1 MLRTLLPTS
10 NQRHSVTNVVT
21 DDIERRPFGYPLSI
35 PDDFQS
41 SVELLVHEAIK
52 HPVDGDIKHAIPETP
67 TAPSLDGRVTLMT
80 GAMAVGRCF
89 AASLSLAISR
99 NDRLRL
105 LVPHAYAVPNE
116 VASLQGDFGGNVV
129 TFSEGVYVTFRAGH
143 VDPEIVRRALASMI
157 GGYSVAWLF
166 DDAGALAHPVIAVV
180 PIFDGDGFALMARSR
195 TSIRTFLPDI
205 PIPLKPQPLD

>member
-10 NQRHSVTNVVT
+10 NQRHSVTIVVT
-21 DDIERRPFGYPLSI
+21 DDIVRRPFGCPLSI
-35 PDDFQS
+35 PEDFHS

-67 TAPSLDGRVTLMT
+67 TAPSLDGRVTHMP
-80 GAMAVGRCF
+80 GATAVARCF

-105 LVPHAYAVPNE
+105 LAPHAYAVPSE
-116 VASLQGDFGGNVV
+116 VDSLQDDFDGNVV
-129 TFSEGVYVTFRAGH
+129 SFSERVYVTFKAGR

-166 DDAGALAHPVIAVV
+166 DDAEALTNPVIAIVS
-180 PIFDGDGFALMARSR
+180 IFDGDGFALMARSPS
-195 TSIRTFLPDI
+195 SIRTLLPDI
-205 PIPLKPQPLD
+205 PTPLVH